1 MNDFEHYW
9 TLYAIRDSEANTYK
23 IRRDTDQPVTQDTSL
38 LFDLMNS
45 NLDFVLASEAYCV
58 SNYEMA
64 FDVYDCYTGRLFRIT
79 YTDCDR
85 YMTGETVE
93 LVGHIPDTD
102 EQDAMISFDPEMFP
116 DRDYFKVTC

>member
-1 MNDFEHYW
+1 MDDFENYW
-9 TLYAIRDSEANTYK
+9 TLYAIRDLKTNTYK
-23 IRRDTDQPVTQDTSL
+23 IRRDTDQPITQDTSL

-58 SNYEMA
+58 SNFEMA

-85 YMTGETVE
+85 YMNGEVVE
-93 LVGHIPDTD
+93 LVGHIPDED
-102 EQDAMISFDPEMFP
+102 EQDAMIAFDSEMFP
-116 DRDYFKVTC
+116 NRDFFKVVC

>member
-1 MNDFEHYW
+1 MDDFENYR
-9 TLYAIRDSEANTYK
+9 TVYAIRDTKNHIYK
-23 IRRDTDQPVTQDTSL
+23 IRRDTSIPITRDTSL

-45 NLDFVLASEAYCV
+45 SLDFVLASEAYCV

-85 YMTGETVE
+85 YMAGETVE
-93 LVGHIPDTD
+93 LVGHIADED
-102 EQDAMISFDPEMFP
+102 EQDSMILFDPEMFP
-116 DRDYFKVTC
+116 SKECFKVTC